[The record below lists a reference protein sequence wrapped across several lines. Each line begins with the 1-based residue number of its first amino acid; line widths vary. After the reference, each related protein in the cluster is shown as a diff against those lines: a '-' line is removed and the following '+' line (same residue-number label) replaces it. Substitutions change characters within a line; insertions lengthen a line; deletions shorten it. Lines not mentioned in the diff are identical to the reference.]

1 MGGLE
6 KFSLVTD
13 FIWYVSVLQRLAC
26 VQGGGATVGG
36 LSDRD
41 KPHHGK
47 RVAEQLMDI
56 TLRVKNVRPF
66 AVECMV
72 TMLLDGGKLIL
83 GHARDTVAEVQ
94 TLFRL

>member
-6 KFSLVTD
+6 RFSLVTD

-26 VQGGGATVGG
+26 IQGGGTNVGG
-36 LSDRD
+36 INDNN

-47 RVAEQLMDI
+47 KVAEQLMEI

-83 GHARDTVAEVQ
+83 GQAKDTVAEVS
-94 TLFRL
+94 LSL